1 MDWAS
6 YLVVFPVLFAFIAT
20 LMTIRFF
27 MDKRLEKMEEKRL
40 VEEEARQTAESNSG
54 L

>member
-6 YLVVFPVLFAFIAT
+6 YLVVSLVLFAFIAT
-20 LMTIRFF
+20 LMTIRLF
-27 MDKRLEKMEEKRL
+27 MDKRLEKMEEKRQM
-40 VEEEARQTAESNSG
+40 EEDARQAAESNSG